1 MLAEPPISQ
10 LMTVEPIESP
20 ERLGCIS
27 DIRPIKLKPSARVV
41 RLRPVEIFWKCR
53 DVFIVGIGWFFA
65 SGLRR
70 LSADLTV
77 RYRVQMI
84 LGYPVSEFAKKKQE
98 RASRNVL
105 VSQGYAEILGLRVV
119 LSECLISP
127 PVRATHSA
135 KETVN
140 LLNALTVEPLISKDG
155 FLFWKQLKWSYA
167 LQ

>member
-1 MLAEPPISQ
+1 
-10 LMTVEPIESP
+10 
-20 ERLGCIS
+20 
-27 DIRPIKLKPSARVV
+27 
-41 RLRPVEIFWKCR
+41 
-53 DVFIVGIGWFFA
+53 
-65 SGLRR
+65 
-70 LSADLTV
+70 
-77 RYRVQMI
+77 
-84 LGYPVSEFAKKKQE
+84 
-98 RASRNVL
+98 